1 MASQKVKGT
10 FYENELQVSASL
22 TEAMYAHGKQAATKK
37 NNEASFEEEIMH
49 RSIQFDESR
58 VGQPLEMRMD
68 QLVRKSDR

>member
-1 MASQKVKGT
+1 
-10 FYENELQVSASL
+10 
-22 TEAMYAHGKQAATKK
+22 MYAHGKQAATKK